1 MKIRKCVSRLFVKFI
16 LLVIA
21 VHLPRRDPPSVPTMY
36 YGILSTTRVIVL
48 ADETANTVYTI
59 HAVTQKKSF
68 LLTIMLYLSLDLNRC
83 DNKTR
88 QSFLTSGYL
97 DQNLARLIS
106 TGTFP
111 PPSVPPERS
120 AVQAAAAAAAA
131 AAQVPPATT
140 GNEHFKPILPL
151 AMKTYSCDVFGD
163 L

>member
-1 MKIRKCVSRLFVKFI
+1 MS
-16 LLVIA
+16 
-21 VHLPRRDPPSVPTMY
+21 
-36 YGILSTTRVIVL
+36 
-48 ADETANTVYTI
+48 
-59 HAVTQKKSF
+59 
-68 LLTIMLYLSLDLNRC
+68 YLSLGLNRC

-140 GNEHFKPILPL
+140 GNEHFKHILPL